1 MLPVVPERT
10 RDAPEGRAAGSR
22 KSCIRIYQ
30 ERPYAMQYIV
40 QKFGGTSLGRAD
52 RMKAVAE
59 IVRGSLEHD
68 RVIVAL
74 SAMSSY
80 VKAEGTTSRLIEAA
94 DAALNRKDF
103 YRIID
108 QLEEYHLAT
117 ARQIIGEPF
126 QEQVVGQ
133 VDCELKSLKS
143 FLEAINVIGEISPRS
158 HDVIIST
165 GEKLSALI
173 FTGLL
178 NSMGIDAEY
187 VNLDALIDKPFAEA
201 NHEFYACTRAGLKK
215 RIGLCGSKVPVLTG
229 YFGFVPGGII
239 QSIGRGY
246 TDLTAALTA
255 AAVGARELQIWKE
268 VDGVFS
274 ADPRKVEDAHVLES
288 ITPDEAA
295 ELTYFGSEVIHPF
308 TMEQVIRA
316 NIPIRIKNTLNPSAA
331 GTIID
336 PNLVDKGPSR
346 PATAVTAKRSTTVV
360 NIASNRMLMAYG
372 FMARVFNVFEKY
384 GIVIDLIATS
394 EVSVSMTIDSSK
406 NLDRA
411 IADLKELGEVTVRRN
426 LAILSL
432 VGRGQKHCVG
442 LAGRMFS
449 ELGREKINIEMISQ
463 GASEINIS
471 CVIEDE
477 HADRA
482 LRVIHSALVR

>member
-1 MLPVVPERT
+1 
-10 RDAPEGRAAGSR
+10 
-22 KSCIRIYQ
+22 
-30 ERPYAMQYIV
+30 MQYIV
-40 QKFGGTSLGRAD
+40 QKFGGTSLGKAE
-52 RMKAVAE
+52 RMQAVAD
-59 IVRGSLEHD
+59 IVRRSLEHD

-80 VKAEGTTSRLIEAA
+80 IKAEGTTSRLIEAA
-94 DAALNRKDF
+94 DAALDRKDF

-108 QLEEYHLAT
+108 QLEEYHLET
-117 ARQIIGEPF
+117 ARQLVEGAF
-126 QEQVVGQ
+126 REQVLGQ
-133 VDCELKSLKS
+133 VAAELKALRS
-143 FLEAINVIGEISPRS
+143 FLEAISVIGEISPRS
-158 HDVIIST
+158 HDVVIGT

-178 NSMGIDAEY
+178 NSMGIDADY
-187 VNLDALIDKPFAEA
+187 VNLDTLIDKPFAAA
-201 NHEFYACTRAGLKK
+201 NQEFYAYTRAGLKK
-215 RIGLCGSKVPVLTG
+215 RIELCGLRLPVLTG

-246 TDLTAALTA
+246 TDLTAALAA

-308 TMEQVIRA
+308 TMEQVIKA
-316 NIPIRIKNTLNPSAA
+316 NIPIRIKNTLNPGAP
-331 GTIID
+331 GTIVD
-336 PNLVDKGPSR
+336 PDLDDSGPAR
-346 PATAVTAKRSTTVV
+346 PATAVTAKRNITVI
-360 NIASNRMLMAYG
+360 NINSNRMLMAYG
-372 FMARVFNVFEKY
+372 FMERIFNVFEKY
-384 GIVIDLIATS
+384 GIIIDLIATS
-394 EVSVSMTIDSSK
+394 EVSVSITVDNEK

-411 IADLKELGEVTVRRN
+411 VADLKELGDVTVRRN

-449 ELGREKINIEMISQ
+449 ELGSEQINIEMISQ

-471 CVIEDE
+471 CVIKDE

>member
-1 MLPVVPERT
+1 
-10 RDAPEGRAAGSR
+10 
-22 KSCIRIYQ
+22 
-30 ERPYAMQYIV
+30 MQYIV
-40 QKFGGTSLGRAD
+40 QKFGGTSLGKAE
-52 RMKAVAE
+52 RMQAVAA
-59 IVRGSLEHD
+59 IVRRSLEHD

-94 DAALNRKDF
+94 DAALHKKDF
-103 YRIID
+103 YRILD
-108 QLEEYHLAT
+108 QLEQYHLDT
-117 ARQIIGEPF
+117 TRQLITGAF
-126 QEQVVGQ
+126 QEQIVEQ
-133 VDCELKSLKS
+133 VDAELKALKS
-143 FLEAINVIGEISPRS
+143 FLEAISVIGEISPRS

-173 FTGLL
+173 FAGLL
-178 NSMGIDAEY
+178 NSTGIAAEY
-187 VNLDALIDKPFAEA
+187 VNLDTLVDKPFATA

-215 RIGLCGSKVPVLTG
+215 RIELCGDRIPVLTG
-229 YFGFVPGGII
+229 YFGIVPGGII

-246 TDLTAALTA
+246 TDLTAALAA
-255 AAVGARELQIWKE
+255 AAVGARDLQIWKE

-316 NIPIRIKNTLNPSAA
+316 DIPIRIKNTLNPDVP
-331 GTIID
+331 GTIVD
-336 PNLVDKGPSR
+336 PNLVDTGPSR
-346 PATAVTAKRSTTVV
+346 PATAITAKR
-360 NIASNRMLMAYG
+360 NIIVININSNRMLMAYG
-372 FMARVFNVFEKY
+372 FMEQIFNVFEKY
-384 GIVIDLIATS
+384 GIIIDLIATS
-394 EVSVSMTIDSSK
+394 EVSVSMTIDNEK

-411 IADLKELGEVTVRRN
+411 VADLQKLGEVTVRRN

-449 ELGREKINIEMISQ
+449 ELGSEQINIEMISQ

-471 CVIEDE
+471 CVIKDE

>member
-1 MLPVVPERT
+1 
-10 RDAPEGRAAGSR
+10 
-22 KSCIRIYQ
+22 
-30 ERPYAMQYIV
+30 MQYIV
-40 QKFGGTSLGRAD
+40 QKFGGTSLGKPD
-52 RMKAVAE
+52 RMRAVAG
-59 IVRGSLEHD
+59 IVQDSLAHD

-80 VKAEGTTSRLIEAA
+80 IKAEGTTSRLIEAA
-94 DAALNRKDF
+94 EAALNRKDF

-117 ARQIIGEPF
+117 ARELIEEPF
-126 QEQVVGQ
+126 KEQVVEQ
-133 VDCELKSLKS
+133 VDCELKALKS

-187 VNLDALIDKPFAEA
+187 VNLDALIDKSFTAA
-201 NHEFYACTRAGLKK
+201 DRGFYTCARDGLKK
-215 RIGLCGSKVPVLTG
+215 RVELCGRRVPVLTG

-255 AAVGARELQIWKE
+255 AAVNARELQIWKE

-274 ADPRKVEDAHVLES
+274 ADPRKVEDAHVLGS

-295 ELTYFGSEVIHPF
+295 ELTYYGSEVIHPF

-316 NIPIRIKNTLNPSAA
+316 NIPIRIKNTLNPSAP
-331 GTIID
+331 GTIVD
-336 PNLVDKGPSR
+336 PNLSDTGPTR
-346 PATAVTAKRSTTVV
+346 PATAVTVKRGITVI

-372 FMARVFNVFEKY
+372 FMARVFKVFEHY

-394 EVSVSMTIDSSK
+394 EVSVSMTIDSAK

-411 IADLKELGEVTVRRN
+411 IDDLQELGDVTVRKN

-449 ELGREKINIEMISQ
+449 ELGKEKINIEMISQ

-482 LRVIHSALVR
+482 LRVIHGALVR